1 MESFEA
7 GTLAGA
13 GSFRCEECGFAVGL
27 RERDEVPACPSCG
40 AAATAA
46 RPCSADASPA
56 EPPHADPS
64 EPDWLAE
71 ARDALVVRG
80 RLPGLRRPA
89 RACRSWPSTAAGPR
103 VGRSLAAHVRLDDPT
118 VSRRHALIHREE
130 DGRCTVLDDRSL
142 NGVFKNGESLD
153 LADLDDGDAISVGR
167 FTLHFISLREG
178 DGRDEPAPAANAL
191 G

>member
-27 RERDEVPACPSCG
+27 RERDQVPACPSCG
-40 AAATAA
+40 GRSYRRA
-46 RPCSADASPA
+46 PMFADASPA

-64 EPDWLAE
+64 EPDWLPE
-71 ARDALVVRG
+71 ARDALTSAGEYLAFDAGQGVQVVALDG
-80 RLPGLRRPA
+80 G
-89 RACRSWPSTAAGPR
+89 WTR